1 VALSLCGQKLLTFR
15 YGASIL
21 DVVSG
26 KRDTARTGRVP
37 AIRSSLREFRLAR
50 GLSQLQLAKKIGLS
64 RQSLC
69 GLESGR
75 VVPGTDVA
83 LRLAVVLGCRIESL
97 FCLNIPPVP
106 LEATIAGSPSALE
119 SNSPRVSLAEVN
131 GRWIAHAIDPRRSES
146 LSQAADGLVLP
157 WPQQPGRARAVRIE
171 PLGDM
176 EVVRRRL
183 VVMGC
188 APALGM
194 LAARL
199 GQEPAGIHIS
209 WVQGSSIAALE
220 ALGRGEVHV
229 AGLHLCDEATHEFNI
244 PFVRRALPGRA
255 MLFVNFA
262 SWEQGI
268 IVRPGNPLGIR
279 GVEDL
284 VHRKIRLI
292 QREPGAGA
300 NKLLEQAL
308 RAKKVSVGAVR
319 GSGSVALGHMEVA
332 QAIAMGAADA
342 GIAIRSA
349 AAAFGLGFIPLAV
362 ERFDLVIPRTLAT
375 DPRVERLVDT
385 LGSRTFRRE
394 LDTVGGYITHESGQQ
409 VGETRSR

>member
-1 VALSLCGQKLLTFR
+1 MIRTSLK
-15 YGASIL
+15 
-21 DVVSG
+21 
-26 KRDTARTGRVP
+26 
-37 AIRSSLREFRLAR
+37 EFRLAR

-83 LRLAVVLGCRIESL
+83 LRLALVLGCRIESL
-97 FCLNIPPVP
+97 FCLNIPPAP
-106 LEATIAGSPSALE
+106 LEATIAGGPSALE
-119 SNSPRVSLAEVN
+119 SNSPRVSLAEIN
-131 GRWIAHAIDPRRSES
+131 GQWIAHPIDPRRSES
-146 LSQAADGLVLP
+146 FSQAADGLVIP
-157 WPQQPGRARAVRIE
+157 WPRRRGRGRTVRIE

-176 EVVRRRL
+176 DAVRRRL

-209 WVQGSSIAALE
+209 WVQGSSMAALD

-229 AGLHLCDEATHEFNI
+229 AGLHLCDEATREFNI

-268 IVRPGNPLGIR
+268 IVRAGNPLEIR

-284 VHRKIRLI
+284 VRRRIRLI

-308 RAKKVSVGAVR
+308 RAKKVSPEAMR

-394 LDTVGGYITHESGQQ
+394 LDTVGGYITHESGHQ
-409 VGETRSR
+409 VGETRSG

>member
-1 VALSLCGQKLLTFR
+1 
-15 YGASIL
+15 
-21 DVVSG
+21 VV
-26 KRDTARTGRVP
+26 RPP
-37 AIRSSLREFRLAR
+37 AIRSSLKELRLAR
-50 GLSQLQLAKKIGLS
+50 GLSQLQLARKVGLS
-64 RQSLC
+64 RQGLC

-83 LRLAVVLGCRIESL
+83 LRLAYVLGCRIESL
-97 FCLNIPPVP
+97 FCLNVQPEP
-106 LEATIAGSPSALE
+106 LDATMAEGLRALE
-119 SNSPRVSLAEVN
+119 STSPRVSLAEID
-131 GRWIAHAIDPRRSES
+131 GRLIAHPIDPRRSES
-146 LSQAADGLVLP
+146 FSQAADGLVVP
-157 WPQQPGRARAVRIE
+157 WPRRRASPRTVRVE
-171 PLGDM
+171 PLGDI
-176 EVVRRRL
+176 EAVRRRL

-199 GQEPAGIHIS
+199 GQEPVGIHIS
-209 WVQGSSIAALE
+209 WVQGSSMAALE
-220 ALGRGEVHV
+220 ALARGEVHV
-229 AGLHLCDEATHEFNI
+229 AGLHLCDEATKEFNI

-268 IVRPGNPLGIR
+268 IVRPDNPLGIR

-284 VHRKIRLI
+284 IHRKIRLI

-308 RAKKVSVGAVR
+308 RSKKVPLSSVR
-319 GSGSVALGHMEVA
+319 SSGGVALGHMEVA

-362 ERFDLVIPRTLAT
+362 ERFDLAIPRTLAT
-375 DPRVERLVDT
+375 DARVERLVYM
-385 LGSRTFRRE
+385 LGGRTFRRE

-409 VGETRSR
+409 VGEIRAR

>member
-1 VALSLCGQKLLTFR
+1 MISTSLK
-15 YGASIL
+15 A
-21 DVVSG
+21 
-26 KRDTARTGRVP
+26 
-37 AIRSSLREFRLAR
+37 FRLAR
-50 GLSQLQLAKKIGLS
+50 GLSQLQLARKVGLS

-83 LRLAVVLGCRIESL
+83 LRLALVLGCRIESL
-97 FCLNIPPVP
+97 FFLNNSPEP
-106 LEATIAGSPSALE
+106 LEATMAVPPSALE
-119 SNSPRVSLAEVN
+119 LTSPRVSLAEIN
-131 GRWIAHAIDPRRSES
+131 GQWIAHPIDPRRSES
-146 LSQAADGLVLP
+146 FSQAADGLVIP
-157 WPQQPGRARAVRIE
+157 WPRRRGRARTVRIE
-171 PLGDM
+171 PLGDL
-176 EVVRRRL
+176 ETVRRRL

-209 WVQGSSIAALE
+209 WVQGSSMAALE

-229 AGLHLCDEATHEFNI
+229 AGLHLCDEATHEFNL

-284 VHRKIRLI
+284 VHGKVRLV

-308 RAKKVSVGAVR
+308 RAKRVSLGAVR

-394 LDTVGGYITHESGQQ
+394 LDTVGGYITHESGHQ

>member
-1 VALSLCGQKLLTFR
+1 MIRTSLK
-15 YGASIL
+15 
-21 DVVSG
+21 
-26 KRDTARTGRVP
+26 
-37 AIRSSLREFRLAR
+37 EFRLAR

-83 LRLAVVLGCRIESL
+83 LRLALVLGCRIESL
-97 FCLNIPPVP
+97 FCLNIPPAP
-106 LEATIAGSPSALE
+106 LEATIAGGPSALE
-119 SNSPRVSLAEVN
+119 SNSPRVSLAEIN
-131 GRWIAHAIDPRRSES
+131 GQWIAHPIDPRRSES
-146 LSQAADGLVLP
+146 FSQAADGLVIP
-157 WPQQPGRARAVRIE
+157 WPRRRGRGRTVRIE

-176 EVVRRRL
+176 DAVRRRL

-209 WVQGSSIAALE
+209 WVQGSSMAALD

-229 AGLHLCDEATHEFNI
+229 AGLHLCDEATREFNI

-268 IVRPGNPLGIR
+268 IVRAGNPLEIR

-284 VHRKIRLI
+284 VRRRIRLI

-308 RAKKVSVGAVR
+308 RAKKVSPEAMR

-394 LDTVGGYITHESGQQ
+394 LDIVGGYITHESGHQ

>member
-1 VALSLCGQKLLTFR
+1 VIRTSLK
-15 YGASIL
+15 
-21 DVVSG
+21 
-26 KRDTARTGRVP
+26 
-37 AIRSSLREFRLAR
+37 EFRLAR

-83 LRLAVVLGCRIESL
+83 LRLALVLGCRIESL
-97 FCLNIPPVP
+97 FCLNIPPAP
-106 LEATIAGSPSALE
+106 LEATIAGGPSALE
-119 SNSPRVSLAEVN
+119 SNSPRVSLAEIN
-131 GRWIAHAIDPRRSES
+131 GQWIAHPIDPRRSES
-146 LSQAADGLVLP
+146 FSQAADGLVIP
-157 WPQQPGRARAVRIE
+157 WPRRRGRGRTVRIE

-176 EVVRRRL
+176 DAVRRRL

-209 WVQGSSIAALE
+209 WVQGSSMAALD

-229 AGLHLCDEATHEFNI
+229 AGLHLCDEATREFNI

-268 IVRPGNPLGIR
+268 IVRAGNPLEIR

-284 VHRKIRLI
+284 VRRRIRLI

-308 RAKKVSVGAVR
+308 RAKKVSPEAMR

-394 LDTVGGYITHESGQQ
+394 LDTVGGYITHESGHQ
-409 VGETRSR
+409 VGETRSG

>member
-1 VALSLCGQKLLTFR
+1 M
-15 YGASIL
+15 
-21 DVVSG
+21 SG
-26 KRDTARTGRVP
+26 KHDTALAGRSP
-37 AIRSSLREFRLAR
+37 TIRSSLKEFRLAH
-50 GLSQLQLAKKIGLS
+50 GLSQFQLAKRIGLS

-83 LRLAVVLGCRIESL
+83 LRLAQVLGCRIESL
-97 FCLNIPPVP
+97 FCLNAPPEP
-106 LEATIAGSPSALE
+106 LDATMAENLSALA
-119 SNSPRVSLAEVN
+119 SNSFRVSLAEIN
-131 GRWIAHAIDPRRSES
+131 GRLIAHPIDPRRSES
-146 LSQAADGLVLP
+146 SSQAADGLVIP
-157 WPQQPGRARAVRIE
+157 WPRRCGRARTIRIE

-176 EVVRRRL
+176 ETVRQRL

-209 WVQGSSIAALE
+209 WVQGSSMAALE

-229 AGLHLCDEATHEFNI
+229 AGLHLCDEATQEFNI

-268 IVRPGNPLGIR
+268 IVRAGNPLGIR
-279 GVEDL
+279 GAEDL
-284 VHRKIRLI
+284 IHRKIRLI

-308 RAKKVSVGAVR
+308 RAKRVPPASVRSSAG
-319 GSGSVALGHMEVA
+319 VALGHMEVA

-342 GIAIRSA
+342 GIAIRGA

-362 ERFDLVIPRTLAT
+362 ERFDLVIPRALAT

-385 LGSRTFRRE
+385 LGSSTFRRE

>member
-1 VALSLCGQKLLTFR
+1 MF
-15 YGASIL
+15 
-21 DVVSG
+21 DVVSSQPDM
-26 KRDTARTGRVP
+26 KVTRSPVIRT
-37 AIRSSLREFRLAR
+37 SLKEFRLAR
-50 GLSQLQLAKKIGLS
+50 GLSQLQLARKVGLS

-83 LRLAVVLGCRIESL
+83 LRLALVLGCRIESL
-97 FCLNIPPVP
+97 FFLNNSPEP
-106 LEATIAGSPSALE
+106 LEATMAAPPSALE
-119 SNSPRVSLAEVN
+119 LTGPRVSLAEIN
-131 GRWIAHAIDPRRSES
+131 GQWIAHPIDPRRSES
-146 LSQAADGLVLP
+146 FSQAADGLVIP
-157 WPQQPGRARAVRIE
+157 GPQRRGRARTVRID
-171 PLGDM
+171 PLADL
-176 EVVRRRL
+176 ETLRRRL

-209 WVQGSSIAALE
+209 WVQGSSMAALE

-229 AGLHLCDEATHEFNI
+229 AGLHLCDEATHEFNL

-268 IVRPGNPLGIR
+268 IVRAGNPLGIR
-279 GVEDL
+279 GVEDV

-308 RAKKVSVGAVR
+308 RAKKVSLGAVR

-375 DPRVERLVDT
+375 DPRIERLVDT

-394 LDTVGGYITHESGQQ
+394 LDTVGGYITHESGHQ
-409 VGETRSR
+409 VGETRSG

>member
-1 VALSLCGQKLLTFR
+1 MSSKPDTGEVGKL
-15 YGASIL
+15 
-21 DVVSG
+21 
-26 KRDTARTGRVP
+26 P

-50 GLSQLQLAKKIGLS
+50 GLSQLELASKIGLS

-69 GLESGR
+69 ALERGR

-83 LRLAVVLGCRIESL
+83 LRLALVLGCRIESL
-97 FCLNIPPVP
+97 FCLNLPPSS
-106 LEATIAGSPSALE
+106 LQATIAAAPSALE
-119 SNSPRVSLAEVN
+119 SVSPRVSLAEVN
-131 GRWIAHAIDPRRSES
+131 GRWVAHPIDPRRSES
-146 LSQAADGLVLP
+146 FSRAADGLMVP
-157 WPQQPGRARAVRIE
+157 WPRRSGKARMVRIE
-171 PLGDM
+171 PLGDI
-176 EVVRRRL
+176 EIVRRRL

-194 LAARL
+194 LAARI

-209 WVQGSSIAALE
+209 WVQGSSMAALD
-220 ALGRGEVHV
+220 ALARGEVHV
-229 AGLHLCDEATHEFNI
+229 AGLHLCDEVTHEFNV

-268 IVRPGNPLGIR
+268 VVRAGNPLRIR
-279 GVEDL
+279 GAEDL
-284 VHRKIRLI
+284 VNPRIRLV

-300 NKLLEQAL
+300 HKLLEQAL
-308 RAKKVSVGAVR
+308 RAKRVPLGTVR
-319 GSGSVALGHMEVA
+319 GRGGVALGHMEVA

-342 GIAIRSA
+342 GIAIRGA

-362 ERFDLVIPRTLAT
+362 ERFDLVIPRALAT

-385 LGSRTFRRE
+385 LGSTTFRRE

-409 VGETRSR
+409 VGETRAR

>member
-1 VALSLCGQKLLTFR
+1 MIRTSLK
-15 YGASIL
+15 
-21 DVVSG
+21 
-26 KRDTARTGRVP
+26 
-37 AIRSSLREFRLAR
+37 EFRLAR

-83 LRLAVVLGCRIESL
+83 LRLALVLGCRIESL
-97 FCLNIPPVP
+97 FCLNIPPAP
-106 LEATIAGSPSALE
+106 LEATIAGGPSALE
-119 SNSPRVSLAEVN
+119 SNSPRVSLAEIN
-131 GRWIAHAIDPRRSES
+131 GQWIAHPIDPRRSES
-146 LSQAADGLVLP
+146 FSQAADGLVIP
-157 WPQQPGRARAVRIE
+157 WPRRRGRGRTVRIE

-176 EVVRRRL
+176 DAVRRRL

-209 WVQGSSIAALE
+209 WVQGSSMAALD

-229 AGLHLCDEATHEFNI
+229 AGLHLCDEATREFNI

-268 IVRPGNPLGIR
+268 IVRAGNPLEIR

-284 VHRKIRLI
+284 VRRRIRLI

-308 RAKKVSVGAVR
+308 RAKKVSPEAMR

-349 AAAFGLGFIPLAV
+349 AAAFGLGFIPLAM

-394 LDTVGGYITHESGQQ
+394 LDTVGGYITHESGHQ
-409 VGETRSR
+409 VGETRSG

>member
-1 VALSLCGQKLLTFR
+1 MSSRHDTGKAGRTPALR
-15 YGASIL
+15 A
-21 DVVSG
+21 
-26 KRDTARTGRVP
+26 
-37 AIRSSLREFRLAR
+37 SLREFRLAR
-50 GLSQLQLAKKIGLS
+50 GLSQLDLAERIGLS

-83 LRLAVVLGCRIESL
+83 LRLAEALGCRIEAL
-97 FCLNIPPVP
+97 FCLNVPPAP
-106 LEATIAGSPSALE
+106 LEATLSAARSARE
-119 SNSPRVSLAEVN
+119 SSSLRVSLADVN
-131 GRWIAHAIDPRRSES
+131 GRLVAHPIDPRRSES
-146 LSQAADGLVLP
+146 LFQAADGLVV
-157 WPQQPGRARAVRIE
+157 PGPRRRGSARTVRIE

-176 EVVRRRL
+176 ETVRRRL

-199 GQEPAGIHIS
+199 GQEPSGIHIS
-209 WVQGSSIAALE
+209 WVQGSSMAALE
-220 ALGRGEVHV
+220 ALGRGEVHI
-229 AGLHLCDEATHEFNI
+229 AGLHLCDEATREFNL

-268 IVRPGNPLGIR
+268 VVGAGNPLRIR

-284 VHRKIRLI
+284 AHRNVRLV

-300 NKLLEQAL
+300 HKLLEQAL
-308 RAKKVSVGAVR
+308 RAKKVPPGAVR
-319 GSGSVALGHMEVA
+319 SSGGVALGHMEVA

-362 ERFDLVIPRTLAT
+362 ERFDLVIPRALAT
-375 DPRVERLVDT
+375 DARVERLVDT
-385 LGSRTFRRE
+385 LGSTTFRRE
-394 LDTVGGYITHESGQQ
+394 LDTVGGYITHESGHQ

>member
-1 VALSLCGQKLLTFR
+1 M
-15 YGASIL
+15 
-21 DVVSG
+21 SG
-26 KRDTARTGRVP
+26 RPDTAKAARSPVIRT
-37 AIRSSLREFRLAR
+37 SLKEFRLAR

-83 LRLAVVLGCRIESL
+83 LRLALVLGCRIESL
-97 FCLNIPPVP
+97 FCLNIPPAP
-106 LEATIAGSPSALE
+106 LEATIAGGPSALE
-119 SNSPRVSLAEVN
+119 SNSPRVSLAEIN
-131 GRWIAHAIDPRRSES
+131 GQWIAHPIDPRRSES
-146 LSQAADGLVLP
+146 FSQAADGLVIP
-157 WPQQPGRARAVRIE
+157 WPRRRGRGRTVRIE

-176 EVVRRRL
+176 DAVRRRL

-209 WVQGSSIAALE
+209 WVQGSSMAALD

-229 AGLHLCDEATHEFNI
+229 AGLHLCDEATREFNI

-268 IVRPGNPLGIR
+268 IVRAGNPLEIR

-284 VHRKIRLI
+284 VRRRIRLI

-308 RAKKVSVGAVR
+308 RAKKVSPEAMR

-394 LDTVGGYITHESGQQ
+394 LDTVGGYITHESGHQ
-409 VGETRSR
+409 VGETRSG

>member
-1 VALSLCGQKLLTFR
+1 MM
-15 YGASIL
+15 
-21 DVVSG
+21 SG
-26 KRDTARTGRVP
+26 KRDTEKAVKSPVIRT
-37 AIRSSLREFRLAR
+37 SLKEFRLAR
-50 GLSQLQLAKKIGLS
+50 GLSQLQLARKVGLS
-64 RQSLC
+64 RQGLC

-83 LRLAVVLGCRIESL
+83 LRLARVLGCRIESL
-97 FCLNIPPVP
+97 FCLNVPPEP
-106 LEATIAGSPSALE
+106 LDATMAEGLRALE
-119 SNSPRVSLAEVN
+119 SNSPRVSLAEIS
-131 GRWIAHAIDPRRSES
+131 GRLIAHPIDPRRGES
-146 LSQAADGLVLP
+146 FSQAADGLVIP
-157 WPQQPGRARAVRIE
+157 WPKRGRARAIRIE

-176 EVVRRRL
+176 EMVRRRL

-209 WVQGSSIAALE
+209 WVQGSSMAALK

-229 AGLHLCDEATHEFNI
+229 AGLHLCDEATQEFNI
-244 PFVRRALPGRA
+244 PFVRRALPGCA

-268 IVRPGNPLGIR
+268 IVRAGNPLGIR
-279 GVEDL
+279 GAEDL
-284 VHRKIRLI
+284 IRRKVRLI

-308 RAKKVSVGAVR
+308 RAKKVPPESVR
-319 GSGSVALGHMEVA
+319 GSGCVALGHMEVA

-342 GIAIRSA
+342 GIAIRGA

-375 DPRVERLVDT
+375 DARVERLVDM
-385 LGSRTFRRE
+385 LGGRTFRRE

-409 VGETRSR
+409 VGEIRAR

>member
-1 VALSLCGQKLLTFR
+1 M
-15 YGASIL
+15 
-21 DVVSG
+21 SG
-26 KRDTARTGRVP
+26 RRDTCP
-37 AIRSSLREFRLAR
+37 AVRPPALRSSLKEFRLAR
-50 GLSQLQLAKKIGLS
+50 GLSQLQLAKKVGLS

-83 LRLAVVLGCRIESL
+83 LRLAHVLGCRIESL
-97 FCLNIPPVP
+97 FCLNVPPEP
-106 LEATIAGSPSALE
+106 LDATLAESLWAFE
-119 SNSPRVSLAEVN
+119 SNSPRVSLAEID
-131 GRWIAHAIDPRRSES
+131 GRLIAHPIDPRRSES
-146 LSQAADGLVLP
+146 SSRAADGLVVP
-157 WPQQPGRARAVRIE
+157 WPRRRASPRTVRVE
-171 PLGDM
+171 PLGDI
-176 EVVRRRL
+176 ETVRRRL

-209 WVQGSSIAALE
+209 WVQGSSMAALE
-220 ALGRGEVHV
+220 ALARGEVHV
-229 AGLHLCDEATHEFNI
+229 AGLHLCDEATKEFNI

-268 IVRPGNPLGIR
+268 VVRPGNPLGIR
-279 GVEDL
+279 GAEDL
-284 VHRKIRLI
+284 IHRRIRLI

-300 NKLLEQAL
+300 NKLLEQAM
-308 RAKKVSVGAVR
+308 RSRKVPPASVP
-319 GSGSVALGHMEVA
+319 GSAGVALGHMEVA

-375 DPRVERLVDT
+375 DPRVERLVDM
-385 LGSRTFRRE
+385 LGGRTFRRE

-409 VGETRSR
+409 VGEIRAR

>member
-1 VALSLCGQKLLTFR
+1 M
-15 YGASIL
+15 
-21 DVVSG
+21 SG
-26 KRDTARTGRVP
+26 RPDTAKAARSPVIRT
-37 AIRSSLREFRLAR
+37 SLKEFRLAR
-50 GLSQLQLAKKIGLS
+50 GLSQLKLAKKIGLS

-83 LRLAVVLGCRIESL
+83 LRLALVLGCRIESL
-97 FCLNIPPVP
+97 FCLNIPPAP
-106 LEATIAGSPSALE
+106 LEATIAGGPSALE
-119 SNSPRVSLAEVN
+119 SNSPRVSLAEIN
-131 GRWIAHAIDPRRSES
+131 GQWIAHPIDPRRSES
-146 LSQAADGLVLP
+146 FSQAADGLVIP
-157 WPQQPGRARAVRIE
+157 WPRRRGRGRTVRIE

-176 EVVRRRL
+176 DAVRRRL

-209 WVQGSSIAALE
+209 WVQGSSMAALD

-229 AGLHLCDEATHEFNI
+229 AGLHLCDEATREFNI

-268 IVRPGNPLGIR
+268 IVRAGNPLEIR

-284 VHRKIRLI
+284 VRRRIRLI

-308 RAKKVSVGAVR
+308 RAKKVSPEAMR

-394 LDTVGGYITHESGQQ
+394 LDTVGGYITHESGHQ
-409 VGETRSR
+409 VGETRSG

>member
-1 VALSLCGQKLLTFR
+1 M
-15 YGASIL
+15 
-21 DVVSG
+21 
-26 KRDTARTGRVP
+26 
-37 AIRSSLREFRLAR
+37 
-50 GLSQLQLAKKIGLS
+50 
-64 RQSLC
+64 
-69 GLESGR
+69 
-75 VVPGTDVA
+75 VPGTDVA
-83 LRLAVVLGCRIESL
+83 LRLAYVLGCRIESL
-97 FCLNIPPVP
+97 FCLNVQPEP
-106 LEATIAGSPSALE
+106 LDATMAEGLRALE
-119 SNSPRVSLAEVN
+119 STSPRVSLAEID
-131 GRWIAHAIDPRRSES
+131 GRLIAHPIDPRRSEF
-146 LSQAADGLVLP
+146 LSQAADGLVVP
-157 WPQQPGRARAVRIE
+157 WPRRRASPRTVRVE
-171 PLGDM
+171 PLGDIKA
-176 EVVRRRL
+176 VRRRL

-209 WVQGSSIAALE
+209 WIQGSSMAALE
-220 ALGRGEVHV
+220 ALARGEVHV
-229 AGLHLCDEATHEFNI
+229 AGLHLCDEATKEFNI
-244 PFVRRALPGRA
+244 PFARRALPGRA

-268 IVRPGNPLGIR
+268 IVRPGNPLRIR

-284 VHRKIRLI
+284 IHRKIRLI

-308 RAKKVSVGAVR
+308 RSKKVPPSSVR
-319 GSGSVALGHMEVA
+319 SSGGVALGHMEVA

-362 ERFDLVIPRTLAT
+362 ERFDLVIPRALAI

-385 LGSRTFRRE
+385 LGGRTFRRE
-394 LDTVGGYITHESGQQ
+394 LDTVGGYITQESGQQ
-409 VGETRSR
+409 VGEIRAR

>member
-1 VALSLCGQKLLTFR
+1 MIRTSLK
-15 YGASIL
+15 
-21 DVVSG
+21 
-26 KRDTARTGRVP
+26 
-37 AIRSSLREFRLAR
+37 EFRLAR
-50 GLSQLQLAKKIGLS
+50 GLSQLELAKKAGIS

-83 LRLAVVLGCRIESL
+83 LRLALVLGCRIESL
-97 FCLNIPPVP
+97 FCLNIPPAP
-106 LEATIAGSPSALE
+106 LEATIAGGPSALE
-119 SNSPRVSLAEVN
+119 SNSPRVSLAEVD
-131 GRWIAHAIDPRRSES
+131 GQWIAHPIDARRSES
-146 LSQAADGLVLP
+146 FSQAADGLVLP
-157 WPQQPGRARAVRIE
+157 GPRRRGRARTVRIE

-176 EVVRRRL
+176 ETVRRRL

-209 WVQGSSIAALE
+209 WVQGSSMAALN

-229 AGLHLCDEATHEFNI
+229 AGLHLCDEATLEFNV

-308 RAKKVSVGAVR
+308 RAKKVSLGAVR
-319 GSGSVALGHMEVA
+319 GSGSVALGHIEVA

-349 AAAFGLGFIPLAV
+349 AAAFGLGFIPLAM

-394 LDTVGGYITHESGQQ
+394 LDAVGGYITHESGHQ

>member
-1 VALSLCGQKLLTFR
+1 MA
-15 YGASIL
+15 
-21 DVVSG
+21 
-26 KRDTARTGRVP
+26 VP
-37 AIRSSLREFRLAR
+37 
-50 GLSQLQLAKKIGLS
+50 
-64 RQSLC
+64 
-69 GLESGR
+69 
-75 VVPGTDVA
+75 
-83 LRLAVVLGCRIESL
+83 
-97 FCLNIPPVP
+97 
-106 LEATIAGSPSALE
+106 PSALE
-119 SNSPRVSLAEVN
+119 LTSPRVSLAEIN
-131 GRWIAHAIDPRRSES
+131 GQWIAHPIDPRRSES
-146 LSQAADGLVLP
+146 FSQAADGLVIP
-157 WPQQPGRARAVRIE
+157 WPRRRGRARTVRIE
-171 PLGDM
+171 PLGDL
-176 EVVRRRL
+176 ETVRRRL

-209 WVQGSSIAALE
+209 WVQGSSMAALE

-229 AGLHLCDEATHEFNI
+229 AGLHLCDEATHEFNL

-284 VHRKIRLI
+284 VHGKVRLV

-308 RAKKVSVGAVR
+308 RAKRVSLGAVR

-394 LDTVGGYITHESGQQ
+394 LDTVGGYITHESGHQ

>member
-1 VALSLCGQKLLTFR
+1 
-15 YGASIL
+15 
-21 DVVSG
+21 
-26 KRDTARTGRVP
+26 
-37 AIRSSLREFRLAR
+37 
-50 GLSQLQLAKKIGLS
+50 
-64 RQSLC
+64 
-69 GLESGR
+69 LESGR

-83 LRLAVVLGCRIESL
+83 LRLALVLGCRIESL
-97 FCLNIPPVP
+97 FFLNNSPEP
-106 LEATIAGSPSALE
+106 LEATMAVPPSALE
-119 SNSPRVSLAEVN
+119 LTGPRVSLAEIN
-131 GRWIAHAIDPRRSES
+131 GQWIAHPIDPRRNES
-146 LSQAADGLVLP
+146 FSQAADGLVIP
-157 WPQQPGRARAVRIE
+157 WPRRRGRARTVRIE
-171 PLGDM
+171 ALGDL
-176 EVVRRRL
+176 ETVRRRL

-209 WVQGSSIAALE
+209 WVQGSSMAALE

-229 AGLHLCDEATHEFNI
+229 AGLHLCDEATHEFNL

-284 VHRKIRLI
+284 VHHKIRLI

-308 RAKKVSVGAVR
+308 RAKRVSLAAVR

-375 DPRVERLVDT
+375 DPRVERLIDT

-394 LDTVGGYITHESGQQ
+394 LDTVGGYITHESGHQ